1 MDVEQRLSNDSL
13 LFENL
18 LLLGFDPVKFSER
31 HGTVFR
37 EDIFN
42 KTGNKK
48 AALPVLHFLF
58 YRISPVETEKACKR
72 CWPVADRAREREFL
86 KLAHARFVEL
96 ERSRVLPMGSSRKS
110 LLESFGGTRFVD
122 ILLPLSSHALV
133 CFLGREY
140 ASDDLV
146 SEMISAI
153 PVAREA
159 ARTSAL
165 SSTVLKARII
175 AQGRQYVR
183 VRTAAEELES
193 RRQEKL
199 SDLTASIQ
207 ALERDERPSPVE
219 PETVDEMERIEE
231 NAFRLLEGLSSARE
245 RMKESSDVVVAILSD
260 SDESP
265 IREGPFADGSNS
277 LPELVT
283 KRHEALQ
290 NMEALLTGDCMDNGI
305 SRDLIALL
313 EKHRNTVA
321 ALERALADLRSLSNT
336 IDIELSQATRKVEV
350 DSNFI
355 GILGANVRGDEFEDL
370 LASAAVYSREEP
382 LRGNKQTD
390 LISSTPQCESG
401 AMLYQENRGAL
412 ADASNTHEFTRAE
425 PGAHEDRMDPK
436 PAPDSLEASARDAI
450 SRRTP
455 GREKTETSA
464 RGAQKACPTADRQ
477 VSKLSAYKSFKDVIG
492 LPSMSPSLKR
502 NLLSSTPRVLVSTEV
517 RNLLSRHSQCLA
529 TPSPEAIAETPRRKL
544 FATPLM
550 TTTRRSSSAGGG
562 FPSRAEPEP
571 YHSTHM
577 SISPYAGDDT
587 VDLFDDSRSTL
598 MTHHPSR

>member
-477 VSKLSAYKSFKDVIG
+477 GTRGANHVSRDKWFSNQRPF
-492 LPSMSPSLKR
+492 
-502 NLLSSTPRVLVSTEV
+502 LVSFTSFCSV
-517 RNLLSRHSQCLA
+517 QV
-529 TPSPEAIAETPRRKL
+529 
-544 FATPLM
+544 
-550 TTTRRSSSAGGG
+550 
-562 FPSRAEPEP
+562 
-571 YHSTHM
+571 
-577 SISPYAGDDT
+577 IS
-587 VDLFDDSRSTL
+587 V
-598 MTHHPSR
+598 

>member
-1 MDVEQRLSNDSL
+1 
-13 LFENL
+13 
-18 LLLGFDPVKFSER
+18 
-31 HGTVFR
+31 
-37 EDIFN
+37 
-42 KTGNKK
+42 
-48 AALPVLHFLF
+48 
-58 YRISPVETEKACKR
+58 
-72 CWPVADRAREREFL
+72 
-86 KLAHARFVEL
+86 
-96 ERSRVLPMGSSRKS
+96 MGSSRKS